1 MMQVRV
7 FTALLLSVLMAVS
20 DCQSSGDREIS
31 RPSPIVGEPPEL
43 AVQWSVVCPDLPTL
57 FFVDGAHTPT
67 HEVRQA
73 FSSDGEADVRT
84 EFGW

>member
-1 MMQVRV
+1 MIQVRV
-7 FTALLLSVLMAVS
+7 LTPLLRSVLMAVS

-67 HEVRQA
+67 HEVRQP
-73 FSSDGEADVRT
+73 FSSACKADVRT
-84 EFGW
+84 ELEW